1 MQIFK
6 SKPQSVSEVDFLIFV
21 GPIPWPGGFSPSQSI
36 RMQSITLKQFAS
48 SDPKFQ
54 AKTPDFRISGV
65 WKQVGF
71 IPPYYASFGWAG
83 LDLSS
88 RFWR

>member
-36 RMQSITLKQFAS
+36 RMQNIILKKFTS
-48 SDPKFQ
+48 SAPKSQ
-54 AKTPDFRISGV
+54 TKTPDFRMNGV
-65 WKQVGF
+65 
-71 IPPYYASFGWAG
+71 
-83 LDLSS
+83 
-88 RFWR
+88 